1 MARPIEITI
10 DADTSRVERGTSKV
24 ADGFQDVERAL
35 DKVSDSAKDTGKDLE
50 RGLGDGAKDAA
61 RDAERGLKD
70 VERSL
75 EGVSDQGK
83 QVDRDLTEALRSGGD
98 EARKTGRDVE
108 QSFDKAGRA
117 TAEFKDEARQN
128 LSETVSSF
136 RGDMEDIPQIAQD
149 VLGGVSANLG
159 ALGGAI
165 TVGLAAAIGITIA
178 QMQKL
183 AEENTEVK
191 QSIADLAR
199 EMYDAGG
206 QLDAADI
213 DGKIADIAFALAQ
226 DDKAWTFWKDE
237 AQTNIG
243 LVKEA
248 LEGVGDSAT
257 ARDAFKGLAGDLE
270 AAARAQDGLARAN
283 EDAKRAQE
291 DHYSVTADGLVILD
305 SEGRAIQEGI
315 DARNRLSE
323 EIETQT
329 GVQQGANDEVTYY
342 TEIMGQSEAATE
354 AAADAIRD
362 RADALDESAT
372 AAMDLV
378 EAENAQVEALAEANA
393 VIAENGRTLDVNT
406 EAGRSNRGALVDLAG
421 ALNEA
426 RDASIA
432 AGEGADVVAA
442 KVGVSREQFILAAEA
457 AGHDKTAAEALATAY
472 GLIPENVAT
481 QVAAYGTDEAKAAVE
496 GVAAPTEAPVN
507 VTTQGTEAGAQGAV
521 NSVQGTTAPVEVTTE
536 GTDAAVQG
544 RIEGI
549 RGKEVK
555 VDVDDML
562 TVRAVQDRINGI
574 QGKEVRITAVLDTAQ
589 FYRDL
594 AAATA
599 ARSMTVTVNQRKGEA
614 VI

>member
-108 QSFDKAGRA
+108 QSFDKAGAA
-117 TAEFKDEARQN
+117 TSEFKDEARQN

-136 RGDMEDIPQIAQD
+136 RGDVEDIPQIMQD

-159 ALGGAI
+159 ALGGAL
-165 TVGLAAAIGITIA
+165 TVGLAAAIGISIGK
-178 QMQKL
+178 MQEL
-183 AEENTEVK
+183 AEKNTEVK
-191 QSIADLAR
+191 ENIAALAR
-199 EMYDAGG
+199 EIYDAGG
-206 QLDAADI
+206 AFDAAAI
-213 DGKIADIAFALAQ
+213 DERIADIAFSLAQ
-226 DDKAWTFWKDE
+226 EDVWYKWGDQAKTYIGMVKD
-237 AQTNIG
+237 
-243 LVKEA
+243 A
-248 LEGVGDSAT
+248 LDGVDDSA
-257 ARDAFKGLAGDLE
+257 ARDAFRGLAGDVE
-270 AAARAQDGLARAN
+270 AAARAQEQLARAN
-283 EDAKRAQE
+283 EEATRAQQE
-291 DHYSVTADGLVILD
+291 HITVTSDGVTYLD
-305 SEGRAIQEGI
+305 AEGRAIQEGI
-315 DARNRLSE
+315 DARNELSKKIE
-323 EIETQT
+323 EQT
-329 GVQQGANDEVTYY
+329 GVTQGANDEVAYY
-342 TEIMGQSEAATE
+342 TDLMGQSATATE
-354 AAADAIRD
+354 TAADAIRD
-362 RADALDESAT
+362 RASALSESANAQIGVT
-372 AAMDLV
+372 
-378 EAENAQVEALAEANA
+378 EAENSYIETVNTATAT
-393 VIAENGRTLDVNT
+393 IAENGRTLDVNT
-406 EAGRSNRGALVDLAG
+406 EAGRANRSALADLAS
-421 ALNEA
+421 EA
-426 RDASIA
+426 NGMRDAQIEAGVATQQVTSDAEA
-432 AGEGADVVAA
+432 ARVAFVA
-442 KVGVSREQFILAAEA
+442 AAEA
-457 AGHDKTAAEALATAY
+457 AGMDKTAAEELATAY
-472 GLIPENVAT
+472 GLIPGDVETLVMAN
-481 QVAAYGTDEAKAAVE
+481 GTEEAKAAIQ
-496 GVAAPTEAPVN
+496 GVAAPTDAPVN

-555 VDVDDML
+555 VDVDDMY